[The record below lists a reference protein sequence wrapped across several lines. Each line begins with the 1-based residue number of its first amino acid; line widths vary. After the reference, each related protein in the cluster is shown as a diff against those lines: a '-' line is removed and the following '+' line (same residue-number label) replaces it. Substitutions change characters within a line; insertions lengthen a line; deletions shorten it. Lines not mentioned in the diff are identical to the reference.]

1 MAVLNISPPSVLLLE
16 KEAFEA
22 HLSRHRQEI
31 VQTVSS
37 LYQRLSSLNLRDS
50 DIQSALKAA
59 LAKNNTL
66 LADLQRITSER
77 DDRDER
83 LTDTMMRLLS
93 LEKKVDRSKS
103 ITLAKIEAQAT
114 QKATEELDET
124 PVQENGSVPSRPSS
138 RVDTRNESFLTVR

>member
-1 MAVLNISPPSVLLLE
+1 MSVLNISPPSVLLLD

-22 HLSRHRQEI
+22 HLSQHRQEI
-31 VQTVSS
+31 IQTVSS
-37 LYQRLSSLNLRDS
+37 LYQRLASSNLRDS

-103 ITLAKIEAQAT
+103 VTLAKIEAQAM
-114 QKATEELDET
+114 QKATE
-124 PVQENGSVPSRPSS
+124 
-138 RVDTRNESFLTVR
+138 